1 MNLKIFSDNSIF
13 AILTRKF
20 TLTKQRF
27 SFTDSL
33 AMVAARHR
41 KNTKKWRNGRLP
53 NGIQSVYLKND

>member
-27 SFTDSL
+27 SFNDSL

-41 KNTKKWRNGRLP
+41 KIPKNGEMADFLMVFKVF
-53 NGIQSVYLKND
+53 I